1 MKKRTAVLFVVAGMM
16 LNACNPL
23 ETSKPIE
30 TTAAI
35 VETTAA
41 AETMNDAE
49 IVVFETESVEADS
62 DASKGSIPGKRGDTN
77 PLRPVQED
85 ITLKPQKVEKKKFEA
100 DDSEVY
106 NPGLGIAAISL
117 TDPPEDLYHYEST
130 SFYFDGEEWFLDI
143 YTSAMPDGEYY
154 AYDDQNRFFI
164 RARYGEYQ
172 FNLFDDWVQ
181 LGFPEI
187 DMVDDGKRL
196 HIVMTDIR
204 TASYTV
210 TDFSFLSEDFY
221 FEENTLIDVQGGNY
235 MGSLN
240 VK

>member
-1 MKKRTAVLFVVAGMM
+1 MNKRTAVLLVLAGMM

-30 TTAAI
+30 TEAMA
-35 VETTAA
+35 
-41 AETMNDAE
+41 
-49 IVVFETESVEADS
+49 ADS
-62 DASKGSIPGKRGDTN
+62 ATTRGPIGEKHID
-77 PLRPVQED
+77 
-85 ITLKPQKVEKKKFEA
+85 TLKPIQEKQKLGKLEKA
-100 DDSEVY
+100 DEDTTEVY
-106 NPGLGIAAISL
+106 NPGLGIVAIAL
-117 TDPPEDLYHYEST
+117 TDPPEELYHYDST
-130 SFYFDGEEWFLDI
+130 CFYYEDEEWFLDI

-154 AYDDQNRFFI
+154 AYDDQNRFYI

-187 DMVDDGKRL
+187 DIIDEGKRL

-210 TDFSFLSEDFY
+210 TDYSFMSEDFY
-221 FEENTLIDVQGGNY
+221 FEETKLIELQGSNY
-235 MGSLN
+235 MGKLD